1 MNTPTSSPALK
12 PPRTIPTI
20 LAGFNTVANRIWLI
34 LLPVGLDLLLWFAP
48 KLSVKNL
55 MMNSLN
61 ESLKMLTQLG
71 SADLVNSLQGSTK
84 IWEETLGQFSLLY
97 ALRTIP
103 VGVPSIIVR
112 MLNPN
117 NPIGTP
123 GIVEVQSSGQAFL
136 ISVALILIGFFLG
149 SLYFNLLS
157 RYTSPAPEKLKMDQL
172 ARQFLQSVGMALF
185 LLLLGF
191 FILIPVTFLL
201 SLFSIFGSGVSQFL
215 MLLAVFVLIWM
226 LIPLVF
232 SPHGVFVMQQKAMPS
247 MMMSSRMVRFF
258 LPGTGSFVMVCVLI
272 NEGMNFLW
280 TSTPSNSWLTLIGI
294 LAHAFVV
301 TSLLTSTFI
310 YYREGYAWMQENLQH
325 MNAAVSKRSQNGG
338 FFGRNQ

>member
-1 MNTPTSSPALK
+1 
-12 PPRTIPTI
+12 
-20 LAGFNTVANRIWLI
+20 
-34 LLPVGLDLLLWFAP
+34 
-48 KLSVKNL
+48 
-55 MMNSLN
+55 
-61 ESLKMLTQLG
+61 
-71 SADLVNSLQGSTK
+71 
-84 IWEETLGQFSLLY
+84 
-97 ALRTIP
+97 
-103 VGVPSIIVR
+103 
-112 MLNPN
+112 
-117 NPIGTP
+117 
-123 GIVEVQSSGQAFL
+123 
-136 ISVALILIGFFLG
+136 
-149 SLYFNLLS
+149 
-157 RYTSPAPEKLKMDQL
+157 
-172 ARQFLQSVGMALF
+172 
-185 LLLLGF
+185 
-191 FILIPVTFLL
+191 
-201 SLFSIFGSGVSQFL
+201 

-272 NEGMNFLW
+272 NEGMNLLW

-325 MNAAVSKRSQNGG
+325 MNAAVGKRSQNGG